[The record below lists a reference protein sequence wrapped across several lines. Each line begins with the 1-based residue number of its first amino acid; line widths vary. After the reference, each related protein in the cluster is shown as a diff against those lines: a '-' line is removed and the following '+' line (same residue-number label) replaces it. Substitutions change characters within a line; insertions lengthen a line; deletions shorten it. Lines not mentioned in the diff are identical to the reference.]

1 MVIVEL
7 FQGLPKKPEFAAKIL
22 GNVLLQG
29 FFLLSSA

>member
-7 FQGLPKKPEFAAKIL
+7 FQGLPEKPEFAARIL
-22 GNVLLQG
+22 GKAILQG